1 LGARNRVYCEQT
13 EILDSAPGVG
23 MVTTATLL
31 AELPELG
38 QMDRKKIVALV
49 GAAPM
54 NYDSGKKRAYRK
66 TKGGPEG
73 CAVCST

>member
-1 LGARNRVYCEQT
+1 
-13 EILDSAPGVG
+13 